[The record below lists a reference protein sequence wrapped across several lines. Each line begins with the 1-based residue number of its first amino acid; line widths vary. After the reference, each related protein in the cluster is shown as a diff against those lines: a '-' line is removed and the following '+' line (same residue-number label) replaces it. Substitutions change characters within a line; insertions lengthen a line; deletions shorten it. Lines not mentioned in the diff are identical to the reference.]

1 MPSIAKPKRGRK
13 PALRAVIDLPVP
25 PPPNSPALALA
36 RWRDQ
41 TAAALNAA
49 GVPALPGPVA
59 MTLHAAIPEIRRSL
73 VDLTKIMTAELA
85 TRHVIE
91 DPDAV
96 TDSTARWDKIVPA
109 GMVRLAIRQTR
120 EPSERIG
127 ADTRR
132 KVSAHAR
139 RRFATEARP

>member
-1 MPSIAKPKRGRK
+1 
-13 PALRAVIDLPVP
+13 
-25 PPPNSPALALA
+25 
-36 RWRDQ
+36 
-41 TAAALNAA
+41 
-49 GVPALPGPVA
+49 

-73 VDLTKIMTAELA
+73 AELTGTVIAELA

-96 TDSTARWDKIVPA
+96 TDTVARWDRTVPA
-109 GMVRLAIRQTR
+109 GTIRLELRQTR

-132 KVSAHAR
+132 KVSANAR
-139 RRFATEARP
+139 ARFAVPEARP